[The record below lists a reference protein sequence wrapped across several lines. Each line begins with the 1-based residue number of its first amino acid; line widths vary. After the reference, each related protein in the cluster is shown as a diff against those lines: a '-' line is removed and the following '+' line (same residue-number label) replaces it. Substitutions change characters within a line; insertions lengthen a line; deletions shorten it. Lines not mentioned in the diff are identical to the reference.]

1 MDIQFYKD
9 SMEEKNNLIIKDLT
23 NEIIYNDDI
32 LIKNDQ
38 FDLDLQVKNI

>member
-1 MDIQFYKD
+1 
-9 SMEEKNNLIIKDLT
+9 MEEKNNLIIKDLT

-38 FDLDLQVKNI
+38 FDLDLQVKKLIDAFFLLF